1 MNITETSALSSQMI
15 TGKSSTG
22 HTAHKELP
30 TQQHSAKFAYN
41 FNGRSSTNWYLFI
54 FFKKT
59 SHRSQARWLN
69 VATTNTANTPSRLF
83 IE

>member
-30 TQQHSAKFAYN
+30 TQQYGAKFAYN
-41 FNGRSSTNWYLFI
+41 FNRRSSTNWYLFI
-54 FFKKT
+54 YF
-59 SHRSQARWLN
+59 
-69 VATTNTANTPSRLF
+69 
-83 IE
+83 